1 MARLLI
7 NSMRLSVS
15 WICLM
20 RGRLRGECPI
30 DDLRED
36 PLNEDVDT
44 FRRRRVDGIMP
55 ACDRPPYLPGDLRGS
70 VDVHLCMCDE
80 VVESDRGIGPG
91 CPRGRVGDANA
102 GLLPFPAQRI
112 RKAAQREFRGGIA
125 GKLWIG
131 DVAKD
136 RADVDHP
143 RWPCC
148 QQQKHQIARQRHWRD
163 DVGEKCSGIRI
174 ASEFLDGTAL
184 DHARIVDEYVECFPL
199 LADDLDDPAAMLG
212 ICYIRRND
220 QMLMSLVEQRASCLK
235 CGLAP
240 PAQRNGHPA

>member
-1 MARLLI
+1 MP
-7 NSMRLSVS
+7 
-15 WICLM
+15 
-20 RGRLRGECPI
+20 RG
-30 DDLRED
+30 
-36 PLNEDVDT
+36 
-44 FRRRRVDGIMP
+44 
-55 ACDRPPYLPGDLRGS
+55 ARPPYLPGELRGS
-70 VDVHLCMCDE
+70 VDGYLWMWDE
-80 VVESDRGIGPG
+80 GVESDGGMGPG

-143 RWPCC
+143 RWPGC
-148 QQQKHQIARQRHWRD
+148 QQQRHQIARQRHWRD
-163 DVGEKCSGIRI
+163 DVGEKCSGYRVVV
-174 ASEFLDGTAL
+174 EFLDGTAL

-199 LADDLDDPAAMLG
+199 LADDLDDPAAGLG
-212 ICYIRRND
+212 ICYIRWND
-220 QMLMSLVEQRASCLK
+220 QMLMSLVEHRACCLT

-240 PAQRNGHPA
+240 PARHNPHPAAG